1 MRRWNVR
8 AAILILP
15 AIAVGGASAR
25 AASRDPKEAN
35 DASNKTTGEPAV
47 DPQARDALTRMSE
60 FYKAVPAFALYEDV
74 IHEQVINSDLKV
86 QKHSTAEVTVRQPDR
101 LKAVIVADDD
111 KSHTLYFD
119 GKTFT
124 VFMEGHNY
132 YAQMDAPG
140 STTAAL
146 DKAQAEYGIELP
158 TASFLTLVANNELA
172 NDLTAAGFVGTSK
185 VNGTDADHY
194 AYRTADVDYQLWIA
208 SGDRPLPLKL
218 VITSKKLATQPE
230 YEAVMTW
237 DLAPKIEDA
246 MFAFTPPADATKIP
260 FGMPPGAHGAQG
272 KKAPAQPKKQK

>member
-15 AIAVGGASAR
+15 VLAAGGASAR
-25 AASRDPKEAN
+25 AASNYAKET
-35 DASNKTTGEPAV
+35 SGTGNKTTGEPAV
-47 DPQARDALTRMSE
+47 DPQARDALTRLSE
-60 FYKAVPAFALYEDV
+60 FYRTVPAFSLYEDV

-101 LKAVIVADDD
+101 LKAVVVADDD

-124 VFMEGHNY
+124 VFMAGQSY

-140 STTAAL
+140 TAIAAL
-146 DKAQAEYGIELP
+146 DTAQARYGVELP
-158 TASFLTLVANNELA
+158 SASFLSRVANDELT
-172 NDLTAAGFVGTSK
+172 NDLTAAGFVGPSH

-208 SGDRPLPLKL
+208 RGDRPLPLKL
-218 VITSKKLATQPE
+218 VITSKKLPTQPE
-230 YEAVMTW
+230 YAAVMTW
-237 DLAPKIEDA
+237 DLNPKIEDST
-246 MFAFTPPADATKIP
+246 FAFTPPADATKIP
-260 FGMPPGAHGAQG
+260 FGMPAGAQG
-272 KKAPAQPKKQK
+272 KKAPAQPQKQK

>member
-15 AIAVGGASAR
+15 AIAAGGASAH
-25 AASRDPKEAN
+25 AASHSAKETT
-35 DASNKTTGEPAV
+35 DTGKKTTAEPAI
-47 DPQARDALTRMSE
+47 DPRAWDALTRMSE
-60 FYKAVPAFALYEDV
+60 FYKTVPAFSLHEDV

-101 LKAVIVADDD
+101 LKAVVVADDD

-124 VFMEGHNY
+124 VFMAGHDY

-140 STTAAL
+140 TTLDAL
-146 DKAQAEYGIELP
+146 DKAQAQYGVELP
-158 TASFLTLVANNELA
+158 TASFLGLAANNELA
-172 NDLTAAGFVGTSK
+172 NDLTAAGFVGTSH

-208 SGDRPLPLKL
+208 SGDKPLPLKL
-218 VITSKKLATQPE
+218 VITSKKLPAQPE

-237 DLAPKIEDA
+237 DLTPKIEDST
-246 MFAFTPPADATKIP
+246 FAFTPPAEATKIP
-260 FGMPPGAHGAQG
+260 FGMPASAQG
-272 KKAPAQPKKQK
+272 KKAPAEPQKQK